1 MSFSVSAAGRDFEYR
16 GNGLGLWAQPSNALR
31 PSFQRLLA
39 DVLRFNRAARR
50 LLATGDDPGTLAD
63 LVAAGDYGPRLVAD
77 YLVPLG
83 SAIWSADPA
92 TFTAIPARTFAAFLD
107 HHGMLQLKGR
117 PQWRTVSG
125 GRTGTWQ
132 RSIACWGIGPAIGRG
147 RQGRAGA
154 DVGDRAHGG
163 RPRVL
168 RRGGLAV
175 HSDQALA
182 LLGDPSP
189 DQRTV
194 LGAIRYQSNVATLHT
209 DARPLPRRRSAW
221 ASWNAHLPAEPVGRP
236 TVTYWMNR
244 LQRIESSH
252 QICVTLNR
260 DDHIDPTTV
269 LESWTYAH
277 PIYDSAA
284 VAAQRR
290 RQDLQG
296 HRRTW
301 YCGAYWGYG
310 FHEDGTSSA
319 ADVCRELGGRLSDR
333 RRPPPS
339 RRASAPVYS
348 ALYEGWVRHHRS
360 HPIPITSGTEWR
372 CAISTSTSC
381 RRSWPAI
388 HCGPPPGRPVRFRR
402 DDYLGDPSVSLAEA
416 VRQVVAGAGAEE
428 DVDRPVRLL
437 TNLRIWGWGFMQI
450 SLKTASTQ
458 PVSTSVRWWRR

>member
-1 MSFSVSAAGRDFEYR
+1 VNVAVIGAGVAGLSCAYWLRQTHRVTLFEADDRLGGHANTVRVALDDGAYDVDTGFIVYNEPNYPMFSGLLDQLGVATQPSEMSFSVSAAGRDFEYR

-125 GRTGTWQ
+125 GSHRYV
-132 RSIACWGIGPAIGRG
+132 AAIDRML
-147 RQGRAGA
+147 
-154 DVGDRAHGG
+154 GDRVRRSAEVVKVV
-163 RPRVL
+163 REPTSVTVL
-168 RRGGLAV
+168 TGAGPESFDAAVLAV

-189 DQRTV
+189 DERTV

-209 DARPLPRRRSAW
+209 DARLLPRRRSAW

-290 RQDLQG
+290 QQDLHG

-310 FHEDGTSSA
+310 FHEDGASSA
-319 ADVCRELGGRLSDR
+319 ADVCRELG
-333 RRPPPS
+333 
-339 RRASAPVYS
+339 API
-348 ALYEGWVRHHRS
+348 R
-360 HPIPITSGTEWR
+360 
-372 CAISTSTSC
+372 
-381 RRSWPAI
+381 
-388 HCGPPPGRPVRFRR
+388 
-402 DDYLGDPSVSLAEA
+402 
-416 VRQVVAGAGAEE
+416 
-428 DVDRPVRLL
+428 
-437 TNLRIWGWGFMQI
+437 
-450 SLKTASTQ
+450 
-458 PVSTSVRWWRR
+458 